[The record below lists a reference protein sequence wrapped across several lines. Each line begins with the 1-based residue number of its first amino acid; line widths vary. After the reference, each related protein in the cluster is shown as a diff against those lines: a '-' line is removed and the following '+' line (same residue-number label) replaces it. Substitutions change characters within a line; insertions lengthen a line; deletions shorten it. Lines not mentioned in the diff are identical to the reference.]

1 MYIQDIKEKWKRNNK
16 LLLTRESVCLQELL
30 FLIRMQS
37 HKTLALWALECVQS
51 PVAALKV
58 RYPADTRPQTALC
71 LSAQWAAG
79 HVKMPAAKQAIL
91 QVHGMGKELSN
102 PADIALCHAVGQ
114 ACSTVHVE
122 THAIGLPIYELTA
135 LVHECG
141 IKDCEAAL
149 SEKIAQYI
157 SCLNIC
163 AEQANSPERQ
173 WAAFLLDDT
182 RKNKEQLLWEKTR
195 KAK

>member
-1 MYIQDIKEKWKRNNK
+1 
-16 LLLTRESVCLQELL
+16 
-30 FLIRMQS
+30 
-37 HKTLALWALECVQS
+37 
-51 PVAALKV
+51 
-58 RYPADTRPQTALC
+58 
-71 LSAQWAAG
+71 
-79 HVKMPAAKQAIL
+79 MPAAKQAIL

-149 SEKIAQYI
+149 SEKIAQYV